1 MIETGIIALCLLV
14 NALLAGAE
22 MAFVRRVNPVF
33 VNWYVRETKRPSYFS
48 GYENIRKERY
58 PSFKSALR

>member
-1 MIETGIIALCLLV
+1 MIETGIIVLCLLV

-22 MAFVRRVNPVF
+22 MAFVAASKPSLREL
-33 VNWYVRETKRPSYFS
+33 VRQGNKRPSYFS

-58 PSFKSALR
+58 PSFKSALG